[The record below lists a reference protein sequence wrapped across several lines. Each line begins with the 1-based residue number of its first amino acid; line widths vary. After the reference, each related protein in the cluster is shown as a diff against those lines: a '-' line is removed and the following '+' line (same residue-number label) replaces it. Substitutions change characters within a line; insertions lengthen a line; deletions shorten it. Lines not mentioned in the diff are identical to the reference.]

1 MKDQVISFYN
11 SPIGTIE
18 VKHSGSG
25 ISSLIFVDEVNIV
38 SKRDSVFENCFTQL
52 TEYFAGSR
60 TQFDIELDLQG
71 TEFQKKVW
79 KELLRIE
86 YGRTNTYS
94 DLARRIGNLKSIRA
108 VGKANGSNPL
118 SIIVPCHRVIGSDG
132 SLTGYAGG
140 LWRKQWLLNHE
151 HKHAQLRLF

>member
-38 SKRDSVFENCFTQL
+38 SKRDSVFENCFRQL
-52 TEYFAGSR
+52 TEYFEGSR

-94 DLARRIGNLKSIRA
+94 DLARGIGNLKSIRA

-140 LWRKQWLLNHE
+140 LWRKQWLLDHE